1 MGLLTGVLDWR
12 MLVHLTETLRKA
24 VDSGLTVAV
33 PFVDFRKAFDSISH
47 PDLLDKLRTLAF
59 VIKHWVGL
67 LVT

>member
-47 PDLLDKLRTLAF
+47 PDLLDKLRTLVF